1 METVYATLGMLV
13 AITALAVI
21 ARRIAVPYPI
31 LLVFGGLG
39 ISLVPGLPHVELHP
53 EVFFV
58 VFLAP
63 LLFADAW
70 LMPLRDFKAEL
81 RPILL
86 LAIGLVAF
94 TTLVVGCAA
103 HAIVGLPLPV
113 AFALG
118 AVISPTDAVAV
129 GSITHRMRIPHRL
142 TTIINGESLV
152 NDASGLVGLK
162 LAIAA
167 TMTGTFHAA
176 QVIPEF
182 LWLAVAGLVVGLAV
196 GWAACWFR
204 RWYAEGGEPDPLIDI
219 VVSFLT
225 PYAAYL
231 AGEGI
236 HASGILSVVAAGLY
250 GGYRDPM
257 QMTAQSRQRAWA
269 AWETAVFLLNGLVF
283 IMLGLQFREVMRGLS
298 SYAPSSLA
306 LYAAVVSGL
315 AIVTRLGWIFPGA
328 YLPRVLFKRIRETE
342 PFPPPRQI
350 FIAGW
355 SGMRGTVTL
364 AGALSLP
371 LVLPNG
377 LPFPG
382 RDMVIFLAFSVI
394 LVTLVV
400 QGFSLPV
407 LIRRL
412 GIQADDAR
420 HREEVAGRIR
430 SAQAA
435 VARVQGI
442 EGADAEVT
450 AGIVGEYEGR
460 IERLATEDG
469 HQHDARTRAEE
480 EQRLRLAAIAAERA
494 EAIRLRNS
502 GAINDEALRAIQHD
516 IDLEETRARG
526 GAAPGH

>member
-1 METVYATLGMLV
+1 METVEATLGMLV

-39 ISLVPGLPHVELHP
+39 ISLVPGLPHVELEP
-53 EVFFV
+53 EVFFL

-94 TTLVVGCAA
+94 TTLVVGYAA
-103 HAIVGLPLPV
+103 HAIVGLELPV

-162 LAIAA
+162 LAVAA
-167 TMTGTFHAA
+167 ALTGTFHAA
-176 QVIPEF
+176 RVVPEF
-182 LWLAVAGLVVGLAV
+182 LWLAVAGLVAGLAV

-204 RWYAEGGEPDPLIDI
+204 RWYARGGEPDPLIDI
-219 VVSFLT
+219 AVSFLT

-231 AGEGI
+231 AGESI
-236 HASGILSVVAAGLY
+236 EASGILSVVAAGLY

-283 IMLGLQFREVMRGLS
+283 ILLGLQFRQVMHGLS
-298 SYAPSSLA
+298 SHAPSSLA

-315 AIVTRLGWIFPGA
+315 AIVTRLVWIFPGA
-328 YLPRVLFKRIRETE
+328 YLPRMLFKRIRETE

-371 LVLPNG
+371 LVI
-377 LPFPG
+377 PG

-407 LIRRL
+407 FIRRL

-420 HREEVAGRIR
+420 RREEVAGRIR
-430 SAQAA
+430 AAQAA
-435 VARVQGI
+435 VKGVEGI
-442 EGADAEVT
+442 DGADPALA
-450 AGIVGEYEGR
+450 AGIVGEYEER
-460 IERLATEDG
+460 IERLAAEDG
-469 HQHDARTRAEE
+469 HRHDAGERGEE
-480 EQRLRLAAIAAERA
+480 EKRLRLAAIDAERA

-526 GAAPGH
+526 GGVTPH

>member
-13 AITALAVI
+13 AITALAVV

-63 LLFADAW
+63 LLYADAW

-94 TTLVVGCAA
+94 TTLVVGYAA
-103 HAIVGLPLPV
+103 HALVGLSLPV

-162 LAIAA
+162 LAVAAAA
-167 TMTGTFHAA
+167 TTEAFHVAE
-176 QVIPEF
+176 VIPEF
-182 LWLAVAGLVVGLAV
+182 LWLALAGLVVGLVV
-196 GWAACWFR
+196 GWLACWFR
-204 RWYAEGGEPDPLIDI
+204 RWYSRGGEPDPLIDI
-219 VVSFLT
+219 AVSFLT

-236 HASGILSVVAAGLY
+236 QASGILSVVAAGLY

-269 AWETAVFLLNGLVF
+269 AWEAAIFLLNGLVF
-283 IMLGLQFREVMRGLS
+283 ILLGLQFRAVMRGLS
-298 SYAPSSLA
+298 AHAPSSLA
-306 LYAAVVSGL
+306 VYAAVVCGL
-315 AIVTRLGWIFPGA
+315 AIATRLVWIFPGA
-328 YLPRVLFKRIRETE
+328 YLPRMLSRRIRETE
-342 PFPPPRQI
+342 PFPPPRQV

-355 SGMRGTVTL
+355 AGMRGTVTL

-371 LVLPNG
+371 LAL
-377 LPFPG
+377 PG

-407 LIRRL
+407 LIRWL

-420 HREEVAGRIR
+420 RREEVAARMGA
-430 SAQAA
+430 AQAA
-435 VARVQGI
+435 VAQVQAIQGS
-442 EGADAEVT
+442 DPEVV
-450 AGIVGEYEGR
+450 AGIVEEYEER
-460 IERLATEDG
+460 IERLAAEDG
-469 HQHDARTRAEE
+469 HRHDARTRGEDE
-480 EQRLRLAAIAAERA
+480 RRLRLAAIEAERA
-494 EAIRLRNS
+494 EAIRLRNG

-526 GAAPGH
+526 GAAPRH